1 MANYIFKDSRN
12 HHSFYVGVYGSLSKK
27 SKALSNEWTNKKAT
41 NSTCAKLK
49 HIPDRAVYSQGAFYI
64 SFFCKSLHK
73 Q

>member
-1 MANYIFKDSRN
+1 MANYIFKDSCN

-27 SKALSNEWTNKKAT
+27 SKHSQMNELINVT